1 VHACTATW
9 RALPCRVLLVTDV
22 TAVTMDRDRRVITD
36 GAIAIDGE
44 RIASVAKTS
53 ELLERYRGADRLAA
67 PGMLALPGL
76 IDAHAHADQSLLR
89 GRTDDLPWVPFLAE
103 WIDPYLSGRDPEAAV
118 AAYRLTMLE
127 MIRSGT
133 TCFVSPN
140 VDPRDDLGALTAA
153 VDALGVRAV
162 LARWV
167 DGPATLESASAAVE
181 RWNGAAGGRVTM
193 RLALDIPRLP
203 ADRYQPTLYRAT
215 AERARS
221 LGSGLV
227 SHFCSEI
234 EDWTYYEDR
243 FGVRPTQWAEAQG
256 ILGPSTLLINGCWLT
271 AVEARIL
278 ADTETPVVASPTATM
293 KMASGV
299 TPVRDLRD
307 AGVTVALGSDG
318 AANNNSFDLV
328 REMKTACLVQN
339 SARGRAGTLTA
350 EDALEMA
357 TIEGARAVGRADEIG
372 SLEPGK
378 KADVVLVDL
387 SRAHTWPVADPVSN
401 LVYAA
406 HGGNVDTVIVDGR
419 VLLRGGTMVDVDE
432 STILR
437 DAARAAASIG
447 TLLPIRPRRWR
458 YE

>member
-1 VHACTATW
+1 
-9 RALPCRVLLVTDV
+9 VLLVTDV
-22 TAVTMDRDRRVITD
+22 TAVTMDPGRRVLTD
-36 GAIAIDGE
+36 GAIAIDGD
-44 RIASVAKTS
+44 RIVSVAKTPD
-53 ELLERYRGADRLAA
+53 LVERHRGADRLAA

-89 GRTDDLPWVPFLAE
+89 GRTDDLPWIPFLAQ
-103 WIDPYLSGRDPEAAV
+103 WIDPYLSGRDPEVAV
-118 AAYRLTMLE
+118 VAYRLAMLE

-140 VDPRDDLGALTAA
+140 VDPRDDLAALTDAI
-153 VDALGVRAV
+153 DALGVRAV

-167 DGPATLESASAAVE
+167 DGPDTLESASGAVE
-181 RWNGAAGGRVTM
+181 RWHGSAGGRVSV
-193 RLALDIPRLP
+193 RLGLDIPRL
-203 ADRYQPTLYRAT
+203 AGDRYQPALYAAT
-215 AERARS
+215 AARARS

-227 SHFCSEI
+227 SHFCSET

-243 FGVRPTQWAEAQG
+243 FGLRPAQWAEDQG

-278 ADTETPVVASPTATM
+278 ADTGTPVVASPTATM

-307 AGVTVALGSDG
+307 AGVTVALGTDG
-318 AANNNSFDLV
+318 AANNNTFDLI
-328 REMKTACLVQN
+328 REMKAACLAQN

-357 TIEGARAVGRADEIG
+357 TIEGARALGLADEIG

-378 KADVVLVDL
+378 RADVVLVDL
-387 SRAHTWPVADPVSN
+387 ARAHTWPVSDPISN
-401 LVYAA
+401 LVHAA

-419 VLLRGGTMVDVDE
+419 VLLRGGRPVGVDE
-432 STILR
+432 EAILD
-437 DAARAAASIG
+437 DAARAVARIDS
-447 TLLPIRPRRWR
+447 LLPTRPRRWR